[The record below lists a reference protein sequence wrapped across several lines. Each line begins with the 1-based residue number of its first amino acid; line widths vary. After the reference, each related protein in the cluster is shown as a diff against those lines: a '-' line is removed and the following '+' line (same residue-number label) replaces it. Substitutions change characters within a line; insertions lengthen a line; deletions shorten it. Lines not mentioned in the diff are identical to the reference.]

1 MNKNTNCIIVTTDNY
16 DQFKFFESNRRVK
29 KRVVKKLTES
39 FRTTKGMLSSKPI
52 LVNKNLYVLDGQHRL
67 EACREMGIP
76 VHYTVVNDDVKEIP
90 IYNTYQEK
98 WDMTDFV
105 EHYASKGNKN
115 YKKLLEIKE
124 KTGVSI
130 PGIFEMVT
138 SVRGGYGKEH
148 IKKGTFTF
156 DMDVEQAVKEVNEVM
171 ELCFVVLG
179 KRIVKTK
186 IIRAVRFLERIR
198 AFEVSKLIE
207 KIKKFQGKLYSCTSS
222 EEYIDMFIKLYNYHR
237 TGDKITER
245 DLLVAKSI

>member
-16 DQFKFFESNRRVK
+16 DQFKRFESNRSVK
-29 KRVVKKLTES
+29 KRVVKKLVES
-39 FRTTKGMLSSKPI
+39 FQTTKGMLTSKPI

-67 EACREMGIP
+67 EACKELGIP
-76 VHYTVVNDDVKEIP
+76 VHYTVVNDDVKQIP

-130 PGIFEMVT
+130 AGILEMT
-138 SVRGGYGKEH
+138 GSSTGGYGNEF
-148 IKKGTFTF
+148 IKKGAFIF
-156 DMDVEQAVKEVNEVM
+156 ERDVEQAVKEVNEVM

-179 KRIVKTK
+179 KRIIKTK
-186 IIRAVRFLERIR
+186 IIRAVRFLKRIR
-198 AFEVSKLIE
+198 AFDVNKLIE

-237 TGDKITER
+237 TESKITER